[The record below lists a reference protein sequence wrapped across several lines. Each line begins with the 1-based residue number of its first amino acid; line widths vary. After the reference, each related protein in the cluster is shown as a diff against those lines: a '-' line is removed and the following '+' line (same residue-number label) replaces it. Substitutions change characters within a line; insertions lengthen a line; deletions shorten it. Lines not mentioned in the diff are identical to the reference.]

1 MKNFLLTLTVVI
13 TLSLGIFAQANLET
27 IKDETSGY
35 SFKIPENWSGEKANG
50 GVVLVNKAKT
60 ANIVVKPH
68 NYKDFD
74 SMIQTEGGIEKDGFT
89 QVGKTSSFAGG
100 AKHFRAYKNANG
112 QAVIVD
118 TIFMVS
124 EYGGGVIVAAIS
136 TNEQSAEVGFNG
148 AVEVVKTMSFTKPK
162 QSPQSS
168 NLKSLFSGKKLTYFY
183 TGNGYSES
191 RKIWLCSSGAYISR
205 SESSSNSQIG
215 TGATASSSQGTWT
228 IKEAGT
234 SVFLI
239 LNSNKGEFSQFEISK
254 RQASNEIGLNGK
266 RFFVEN
272 HNDCN

>member
-1 MKNFLLTLTVVI
+1 MKTFLLLITVVI
-13 TLSLGIFAQANLET
+13 ALSVGILAQSNSET
-27 IKDETSGY
+27 IKDEASGY
-35 SFKIPENWSGEKANG
+35 SFKIPEKWSVTKTNG
-50 GVVLVNKAKT
+50 GAVLVNEAKT

-100 AKHFRAYKNANG
+100 GKHFRAYKNANG
-112 QAVIVD
+112 QSIIVD

-136 TNEQSAEVGFNG
+136 TNQQSAETAFNG
-148 AVEVVKTMSFTKPK
+148 AFEVVRTMIFSKPK
-162 QSPQSS
+162 LSAQSS

-191 RKIWLCSSGAYISR
+191 RKIWLCPSGTYISR

-215 TGATASSSQGTWT
+215 TGATAGSSQGTWT
-228 IKEAGT
+228 IKETGL

-239 LNSNKGEFSQFEISK
+239 LNSNKGDFNQFEISK

-266 RFFVEN
+266 RFFVES
-272 HNDCN
+272 HNECN